1 MAALPRIWAFS
12 LKGVTIGIGS
22 LWNLRSLTKQ
32 PLRPSTILG
41 ARLQIG
47 SNAGLTQEKIDIQK
61 VFVLKPLLLDVS
73 TYL

>member
-41 ARLQIG
+41 ARLLIG